1 MRLKEIM
8 TSHVECL
15 KPDDTL
21 SHSAERMRDLN
32 VGSLTVCG
40 QDDRLAGIITDR
52 DITVR
57 STAACCDPENTRVA
71 DVMTSEIS
79 FCFENDNI
87 ANAAV
92 SLMEEKQ
99 IRRLA
104 VLNRDKRLVGV
115 VSLGDLAVR
124 ANDCNLSGEVLKQ
137 VSEPAAPIR

>member
-1 MRLKEIM
+1 MQLKEIM

-21 SHSAERMRDLN
+21 VHAAERMRDLN
-32 VGSLTVCG
+32 VGSLPVCG

-57 STAACCDPENTRVA
+57 GTATCCDPANTRVA
-71 DVMTSEIS
+71 DVMTPEIS
-79 FCFENDNI
+79 FCFEDDDI
-87 ANAAV
+87 AKAV

-104 VLNRDKRLVGV
+104 VLNRDKRLVGI

-124 ANDCNLSGEVLKQ
+124 VNDSNLSGEVLEQ
-137 VSEPAAPIR
+137 VSEPVAPIR